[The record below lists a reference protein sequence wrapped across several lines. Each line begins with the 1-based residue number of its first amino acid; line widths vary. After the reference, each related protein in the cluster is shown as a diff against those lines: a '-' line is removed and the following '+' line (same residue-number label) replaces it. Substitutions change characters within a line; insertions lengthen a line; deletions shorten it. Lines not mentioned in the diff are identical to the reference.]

1 MEATEHY
8 PDSAAS
14 ETNRGIDPEVFRAYL
29 AHDQVLTKDADL
41 MTYEADAVT
50 LEKFRPSVVLLPNN
64 ADEVA
69 AIVHTC
75 SPRHIP
81 FVARGAGTGLSG
93 GALSITGG
101 VMIVTQRLN
110 RILEVNESEMYAV
123 VEPGVV
129 NSHLSRAVRH
139 LGLHFAPDP
148 SSGAAATIGGN
159 IAENAGGP
167 HCLKYGATAEH
178 ILALEVVLHDGSV
191 CTFKRNTMSE
201 PLLSLMIGSE
211 GTLGIVTKATVRL
224 TPLPE
229 SIETMLI
236 DFPTPQHASD
246 AVGRIIAS
254 GILPAALEMI
264 DAEVL
269 DALEAAFKLGFPTD
283 AGALLILE
291 LDGRRASLARL
302 VQDAVTICKEAGAR
316 DVRIAR
322 NDTERNDLWKARKRA
337 FGALGRVS
345 PSYYTQDGVIPR
357 KALAHV
363 LEQIAVIGKKHG
375 VRIAN
380 IFHAGDGNLHPAI
393 LYDERDPLQVK
404 AVLAASADI
413 LKLCI
418 EQSGSITGE
427 HGVGIEKQEALGWM
441 FSAADIEIMS
451 RIRSV
456 FNPNGSIN
464 GGKFLPTDHTC
475 REVSPKHRKVPV

>member
-1 MEATEHY
+1 MSY
-8 PDSAAS
+8 
-14 ETNRGIDPEVFRAYL
+14 NRSITPELFRDIL
-29 AHDQVLTKDADL
+29 QDDQILHREADL
-41 MTYEADAVT
+41 LTYEADAVT
-50 LEKFRPSVVLLPNN
+50 LEKFRPSLVLLPNN
-64 ADEVA
+64 SDEVA
-69 AIVHTC
+69 AVVKRC
-75 SPRHIP
+75 SRDQINL
-81 FVARGAGTGLSG
+81 VVRGAGTGLSG
-93 GALSITGG
+93 GALAVTHG

-110 RILEVNESEMYAV
+110 RILEVNEHELYAI

-129 NSHLSRAVRH
+129 NSHLSRRVRE

-178 ILALEVVLHDGSV
+178 ILAIDVVLHDGTIA
-191 CTFKRNTMSE
+191 TFERGTASE
-201 PLLSLMIGSE
+201 PLLSLFIGSE
-211 GTLGIVTKATVRL
+211 GTLGIVTRAKVRL

-229 SIETMLI
+229 AIETMLI

-246 AVGRIIAS
+246 AVGKIIAS
-254 GILPAALEMI
+254 GVLPAALEMI

-269 DALEAAFKLGFPTD
+269 DALEAAFHLGFPTD

-291 LDGRRASLARL
+291 LDGRRSSLSRL
-302 VQDAVTICKEAGAR
+302 VRDVVAMCKEAGAR
-316 DVRIAR
+316 DIRVAQ
-322 NDTERNDLWKARKRA
+322 NSKERDDLWKARKRA

-363 LEQIAVIGKKHG
+363 LTEIAAISKKHG

-393 LYDERDPLQVK
+393 LYDERDPVQVK
-404 AVLAASADI
+404 AVLAASDDI

-418 EQSGSITGE
+418 SQMGSITGE
-427 HGVGIEKQEALGWM
+427 HGVGIEKQQALGWM
-441 FSAADIEIMS
+441 FNDADIEIMQ
-451 RIRSV
+451 RVRSV
-456 FNPNGSIN
+456 FNADGSIN
-464 GGKFLPTDHTC
+464 RGKFLPSDHSC
-475 REVSPKHRKVPV
+475 REVSPKHRKVAL

>member
-1 MEATEHY
+1 M
-8 PDSAAS
+8 SK
-14 ETNRGIDPEVFRAYL
+14 IDPLLFRDFL
-29 AHDQVLTKDADL
+29 QEDQILHRDADL
-41 MTYEADAVT
+41 LTYEADAVT
-50 LEKFRPSVVLLPNN
+50 LEKFRPTLVLLPNN
-64 ADEVA
+64 ADEVS
-69 AIVHTC
+69 AIVKRCVREKITY
-75 SPRHIP
+75 
-81 FVARGAGTGLSG
+81 VVRGAGTGLSG
-93 GALSITGG
+93 GALAITNG
-101 VMIVTQRLN
+101 VMVVTQRLN
-110 RILEVNESEMYAV
+110 RILEVNEQELYAA

-129 NSHLSRAVRH
+129 NSHLSRRVKQ

-178 ILALEVVLHDGSV
+178 IVALDVVLHDGSQV
-191 CTFKRNTMSE
+191 TFERGTATE

-211 GTLGIVTKATVRL
+211 GTLGIVTRARVRL

-229 SIETMLI
+229 AIETMLI

-246 AVGRIIAS
+246 AVGKIIAS
-254 GILPAALEMI
+254 GVLPAALEMI

-269 DALEAAFKLGFPTD
+269 GALEEAFHLGFPTD

-291 LDGRRASLARL
+291 LDGRKSSLARL
-302 VQDAVTICKEAGAR
+302 VEDVVVICKAAGAR
-316 DVRIAR
+316 DVRVAQNSR
-322 NDTERNDLWKARKRA
+322 ERDDLWKARKRA

-363 LEQIAVIGKKHG
+363 LTEIAVIGKRHC

-393 LYDERDPLQVK
+393 LYDERDPVQVK
-404 AVLAASADI
+404 AVLAASDDI

-418 EQSGSITGE
+418 SQMGSITGE
-427 HGVGIEKQEALGWM
+427 HGVGIEKQQALGWM
-441 FSAADIEIMS
+441 FSEADIEIMQ

-456 FNPNGSIN
+456 FNPDSSIN
-464 GGKFLPTDHTC
+464 SGKFLPTDHSC